1 MHVPQTYFQSQSE
14 PETLFTFSPSIK
26 TCLQRDLNWHFPP
39 AASKLS
45 KSKCDKCRAE
55 RQWDKL
61 QLPWQLSACVPP
73 SATPQLYW
81 LAVGD
86 TISSIGQRPPFA
98 PVSGSTCVLEINYPA
113 CVDTMGRWNK
123 IERRKV
129 ESKSQTQQQVCAIVM
144 EKATNMI
151 QVNTF
156 SKASAFLCSFLYL
169 YVCPTFCQNFEQR
182 ALHLSAC
189 TQPHAQVHLHSREV

>member
-1 MHVPQTYFQSQSE
+1 MHVLQTYFQRETE

-26 TCLQRDLNWHFPP
+26 TCLQRDLNWHFPL

-55 RQWDKL
+55 RDEWDKL

-98 PVSGSTCVLEINYPA
+98 PVSGSTCVLEINYSLVSILWVDEIRSKGEKLSPNHKHSSK
-113 CVDTMGRWNK
+113 CVPLLWKKVQIWYNK
-123 IERRKV
+123 
-129 ESKSQTQQQVCAIVM
+129 
-144 EKATNMI
+144 
-151 QVNTF
+151 
-156 SKASAFLCSFLYL
+156 
-169 YVCPTFCQNFEQR
+169 
-182 ALHLSAC
+182 
-189 TQPHAQVHLHSREV
+189 